1 MELQNTLIH
10 AENGTWLHLKTNA
23 RPKGPNRDAVRN
35 PQALTLLGAG
45 VLS

>member
-1 MELQNTLIH
+1 MFMPAHRQHFIP
-10 AENGTWLHLKTNA
+10 TNEAALDLGAQWA
-23 RPKGPNRDAVRN
+23 RDHRDAVRN